1 MINTKV
7 VTKKLKEFDK
17 IEYLLK
23 NAFPKVEQMS
33 TSYLLVMS
41 KRKAINFL
49 AFYDDDL
56 FIGFSYFIKTKD
68 MIFITYIAIN
78 DEIRSKGYGS
88 KILTYLKESNP
99 TLPISLNVEMLIDDA
114 PNKEQRIKRVKFYER
129 NGFILL
135 KNTVSN
141 GKDSFSIMSTKQPL
155 DIKSYRKALKQYSF
169 GLYAPKVK

>member
-7 VTKKLKEFDK
+7 VTKKLNEFNK

-23 NAFPKVEQMS
+23 NAFPKVEQMN
-33 TSYLLVMS
+33 TTYLLLMA

-88 KILTYLKESNP
+88 KILTYLKENNP
-99 TLPISLNVEMLIDDA
+99 TLPISLNVEMLDDNA
-114 PNKEQRIKRVKFYER
+114 SNKEQRIKRIKFYER
-129 NGFILL
+129 NGFKLL
-135 KNTVSN
+135 ENKVSN
-141 GKDSFSIMSTKQPL
+141 GKDTFSIMCTSDVL
-155 DIKSYRKALKQYSF
+155 DIKAYRKALKKYSF
-169 GLYAPKVK
+169 GLYAPKVI